1 MVSICLAIP
10 GYDFILQSHVLT
22 FVYDELHNITSTPC
36 VNVTIVDDNIP
47 ENERYIT
54 IGLMTTSNEI
64 SNVAIVTEKNQ
75 TSIAILDDDHGMLGS
90 FFLHVHFNTIFADMH
105 ITALLR
111 LVCTVLLL
119 YAQYS
124 LCYIR
129 TPITKH

>member
-47 ENERYIT
+47 ENECYIT

-90 FFLHVHFNTIFADMH
+90 FVLHVHFNTIFADMH
-105 ITALLR
+105 ITA
-111 LVCTVLLL
+111 
-119 YAQYS
+119 
-124 LCYIR
+124 
-129 TPITKH
+129 